1 MASVSELTVSI
12 AVDHRIKG
20 LFLVSMTFLKMAI
33 QQIFTRKP
41 KSKADLKFK
50 IEINLI
56 RDLKP
61 FKPKR
66 QYGALDAMATIPRDY
81 NLCSKCQEPDI
92 DKIAKELQELNK
104 RQPMA

>member
-50 IEINLI
+50 LEMTLI
-56 RDLKP
+56 QDLKP

-66 QYGALDAMATIPRDY
+66 QYGAIDALKEIPKAY
-81 NLCSKCQEPDI
+81 KL
-92 DKIAKELQELNK
+92 
-104 RQPMA
+104 